1 MRAQYLETESQK
13 IYNIR
18 MQKIEL
24 PFGHLKRNLHV
35 ESFLL
40 RGLKGVKAEMAL
52 RISSFFTTYLL
63 ASFVAS
69 TLVAMLS
76 VASSNI

>member
-40 RGLKGVKAEMAL
+40 RGLKGVKAEMTL
-52 RISSFFTTYLL
+52 RISSFFISYLL
-63 ASFVAS
+63 ASFVECTFFAYAVMA
-69 TLVAMLS
+69 T
-76 VASSNI
+76 I